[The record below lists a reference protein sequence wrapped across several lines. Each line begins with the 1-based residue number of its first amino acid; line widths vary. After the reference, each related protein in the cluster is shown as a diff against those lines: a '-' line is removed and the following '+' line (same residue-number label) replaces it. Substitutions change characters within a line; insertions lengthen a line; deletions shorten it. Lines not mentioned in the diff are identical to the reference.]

1 MVTCLLKWNWS
12 IICQH
17 HPSSPTRVP
26 LNPSIMVYDC
36 NLNTRQTSDTSQY
49 ILFISQRYKL
59 IISLVASGQSV
70 TKHSDYLW
78 HELSEGDFNFNHRLM
93 ELNLGCWKKL
103 DKVCKFQWKW
113 HTSGLFAD
121 RTRWLHS
128 QEKASNS
135 YPTTN
140 KVKLFT
146 RTSFLFDNLCSV
158 LTLGWR
164 PQCIKMEDRVV
175 PIITIPCVNNIYVGA
190 DSGSS
195 LLLESIYL

>member
-17 HPSSPTRVP
+17 HPLLLLPSRVP

-70 TKHSDYLW
+70 TKHLDYLR
-78 HELSEGDFNFNHRLM
+78 HELSEGDFNFDHRLM

-128 QEKASNS
+128 TPKKRLQILTPQRIKSNYLRGLRS
-135 YPTTN
+135 YSTIC
-140 KVKLFT
+140 VLF
-146 RTSFLFDNLCSV
+146 SH
-158 LTLGWR
+158 
-164 PQCIKMEDRVV
+164 
-175 PIITIPCVNNIYVGA
+175 
-190 DSGSS
+190 
-195 LLLESIYL
+195 